1 MFICG
6 YNMTPPSDNTGPWLE
21 IAVEVAGID
30 AEIAADLLRQAC
42 TGGVAIETPSRL
54 DRETETY
61 VPDGDG
67 PALVKGYLQPSDDAE
82 RVQQNMRLALQTAP
96 LQRPAV
102 WREPTLLADADWRES
117 WKRYF
122 GVQRIPK
129 YPVGQGPRADR
140 GEGRLVIVPSWVDY
154 TPKPDDIVLHID
166 PGMAF
171 GTGQHQ
177 TTAMCLAALED
188 VITGDDPPMRIL
200 DLGSGSG
207 ILAIAAAL
215 LVEKRHI
222 PASVGKGTSPD
233 PPHIL
238 AIDIDPQAIK
248 ATTENA
254 AANSVAIEAR
264 TGTLDD
270 AAERFDVIVANISG
284 LTLQRLAPVITASLN
299 TSGALIASGF
309 LDEALDGLTSAFEAT
324 GLQIERV
331 IEDGQWRSVIARRP
345 A

>member
-1 MFICG
+1 
-6 YNMTPPSDNTGPWLE
+6 MTSEGPWLE

-30 AEIAADLLRQAC
+30 AEIAADLLRQTC

-67 PALVKGYLQPSDDAE
+67 PALVKGYLQPTDDAE

-102 WREPTLLADADWRES
+102 WREPQLLADVDWRDT

-122 GVQRIPK
+122 GVQRI
-129 YPVGQGPRADR
+129 GR
-140 GEGRLVIVPSWVDY
+140 RLVIVPSWVDY
-154 TPKPDDIVLHID
+154 APKPDDIVLHID

-177 TTAMCLAALED
+177 TTAMCLAALEN
-188 VITGDDPPMRIL
+188 VVTGAESVL
-200 DLGSGSG
+200 DLGCGSG
-207 ILAIAAAL
+207 ILAIAAAKL
-215 LVEKRHI
+215 GAAR
-222 PASVGKGTSPD
+222 
-233 PPHIL
+233 IL
-238 AIDIDPQAIK
+238 AVDTDPQAIK
-248 ATTENA
+248 ATTENS
-254 AANSVAIEAR
+254 AANGATIESR
-264 TGTLDD
+264 EGTLE
-270 AAERFDVIVANISG
+270 AGESFDVIAANISG
-284 LTLQRLAPVITASLN
+284 LTLQRLAPVLAASLN
-299 TSGALIASGF
+299 DGGTLIASGF
-309 LDEALDGLTSAFEAT
+309 LDEALDGLTSAFEAA

>member
-1 MFICG
+1 
-6 YNMTPPSDNTGPWLE
+6 MTTPNDNTGPWLE
-21 IAVEVAGID
+21 ISVEVAGID
-30 AEIAADLLRQAC
+30 AEIAADLLRQTC

-67 PALVKGYLQPSDDAE
+67 PALVKGYLQPTDDAE
-82 RVQQNMRLALQTAP
+82 RVQQGMRLALQSAP
-96 LQRPAV
+96 LQRHAV
-102 WREPTLLADADWRES
+102 WREPTLLADADWRDS

-122 GVQRIPK
+122 GVQRI
-129 YPVGQGPRADR
+129 GR
-140 GEGRLVIVPSWVDY
+140 RLVIVPSWVEH

-188 VITGDDPPMRIL
+188 VITRGDPPRRIL
-200 DLGSGSG
+200 DLGCGSG

-215 LVEKRHI
+215 LVGQG
-222 PASVGKGTSPD
+222 PSLDPGKAGSPRRM
-233 PPHIL
+233 PYVVAL
-238 AIDIDPQAIK
+238 DIDPQAIK

-254 AANSVAIEAR
+254 AANDVTIEAR
-264 TGTLDD
+264 TGTLED
-270 AAERFDVIVANISG
+270 ADERFDVIVANISG
-284 LTLQRLAPVITASLN
+284 LTLERLAPVLAASLN
-299 TSGALIASGF
+299 DGGRLIASGF
-309 LDEALDGLTSAFEAT
+309 LDEALDGLTSAFESAA
-324 GLQIERV
+324 LRIERV

-345 A
+345 E